1 MLVIEIIICFPFF
14 RNYCLF
20 WTPIP
25 IEDRLLS
32 NLNINEYHL
41 TAESYTYFMIY
52 LLYKY
57 VFSNNILHK
66 TVKY

>member
-1 MLVIEIIICFPFF
+1 MLVIEI
-14 RNYCLF
+14 YVSLF
-20 WTPIP
+20 SEITVYFGPPIP
-25 IEDRLLS
+25 IENRLFS
-32 NLNINEYHL
+32 NLNINEYYL

>member
-1 MLVIEIIICFPFF
+1 MFPFF
-14 RNYCLF
+14 QKLLF
-20 WTPIP
+20 ILDPHP
-25 IEDRLLS
+25 HRKQAFS

>member
-1 MLVIEIIICFPFF
+1 MFPFF
-14 RNYCLF
+14 QKLLF
-20 WTPIP
+20 IWTPIP
-25 IEDRLLS
+25 IENRLFS

-57 VFSNNILHK
+57 VFSNKILHK

>member
-1 MLVIEIIICFPFF
+1 MLVIEIYVSLFS

-25 IEDRLLS
+25 IENRLFS

-52 LLYKY
+52 LLYRY